1 MRTMKKI
8 LLSLIIISSI
18 ITLTSMLQPH
28 TLSLG
33 EEFDVRVINSFRDN
47 SSLPLV
53 IWCTSPQ
60 GDLGGR
66 ALQEGDDFRWTARIE
81 LWSWR
86 AEYTCTIKWELKR
99 KRFEAF
105 KVSRDSNRC
114 GITKQCSWSVRED
127 GFYFSSDEISNLFAL
142 LGHAQHRHLSKY
154 NEGI

>member
-1 MRTMKKI
+1 
-8 LLSLIIISSI
+8 
-18 ITLTSMLQPH
+18 MLQPH

-33 EEFDVRVINSFRDN
+33 EEYDVRVINSFRDN

-81 LWSWR
+81 LWSWM
-86 AEYTCTIKWELKR
+86 AEYTCTMKWELKR

-105 KVSRDSNRC
+105 K
-114 GITKQCSWSVRED
+114 KLQY
-127 GFYFSSDEISNLFAL
+127 GFI
-142 LGHAQHRHLSKY
+142 R
-154 NEGI
+154 

>member
-1 MRTMKKI
+1 
-8 LLSLIIISSI
+8 
-18 ITLTSMLQPH
+18 MLQPH

-86 AEYTCTIKWELKR
+86 AEYTCTMKWELKR

-114 GITKQCSWSVRED
+114 GITKKCSWSVRED
-127 GFYFSSDEISNLFAL
+127 GFYFSNIQPLCLVRTCATTQAPKQIQRRYLDYDVDPAVRGENDTNF
-142 LGHAQHRHLSKY
+142 
-154 NEGI
+154 

>member
-1 MRTMKKI
+1 MNTPKTII
-8 LLSLIIISSI
+8 LLLLMLIAISLTIIF
-18 ITLTSMLQPH
+18 TLILQPQ
-28 TLSLG
+28 TMFLG

-66 ALQEGDDFRWTARIE
+66 ALQEGDDFEWTAKID
-81 LWSWR
+81 LWSWM
-86 AEYTCTIKWELKR
+86 AEYTCTMKWNSKR

-114 GITKQCSWSVRED
+114 GSTKKCSWSVRED
-127 GFYFSSDEISNLFAL
+127 GFYFSSDEVYWTKDFSWL
-142 LGHAQHRHLSKY
+142 
-154 NEGI
+154 